1 MTLHWGLLGPEQLG
15 GARRIRTLGLGA
27 AVRRF
32 NQLAVP
38 GVGGVWFAK
47 QLFLATLGV
56 RVADRLRATTANVRA
71 LEVANAIE
79 ALACWCG
86 LKEREWR
93 NDARLRGS
101 QKLSAGDDLTFARLR
116 QARYYVTQP
125 MRMATV
131 EALPG
136 LGFVETVSPRFN
148 SFRATLAGRTLIEV
162 SSAGFKPFNGSLE
175 NYLFTSVRDGEPFSK
190 SSEALKKALSPVIT
204 LPTEARDFI
213 RTKLCEGSGQNAAAA
228 RRKNALSWVR
238 SLEEDHPAGWDT
250 KPDVLDAYHWS
261 DLRMGEKFFA
271 TRSAAIEL
279 LNGLEAQ
286 LARLAEPRRSVADLL
301 ENVPEGHIKA
311 LRQAAQ
317 RFLEEDNDPT
327 EGRLASRFCGEC
339 NAEDPKAIIRH
350 LVGRDDRVLRV
361 VDDMVIPGSGFSR
374 QASDDVAVDDG
385 QGAGVQNTE
394 RVPVPDGISDRIRN
408 LYLLE
413 LDLQGRLDTFLQP
426 PPEVT
431 A

>member
-1 MTLHWGLLGPEQLG
+1 M
-15 GARRIRTLGLGA
+15 
-27 AVRRF
+27 RRF

-56 RVADRLRATTANVRA
+56 CVADLLRATTANVRA

-86 LKEREWR
+86 LKEREWH

-101 QKLSAGDDLTFARLR
+101 QKMSAGDSLTFARLR

-148 SFRATLAGRTLIEV
+148 SFRATSAGRRLIAI
-162 SSAGFKPFNGSLE
+162 SSTGSKPFNGSLE
-175 NYLFTSVRDGEPFSK
+175 NYLSTSVREGKPFSK
-190 SSEALKKALSPVIT
+190 SSETLRKALSPVNM
-204 LPTEARDFI
+204 LPAEARDFI

-228 RRKNALSWVR
+228 RRKSALAWVQ
-238 SLEEDHPAGWDT
+238 SLDERRPVGWGSR
-250 KPDVLDAYHWS
+250 PDVLDADHWR
-261 DLRMGEKFFA
+261 DLRMGEKFFT
-271 TRSAAIEL
+271 TRKAAIDL

-286 LARLAEPRRSVADLL
+286 LAHLSEPRRSVVDLL
-301 ENVPEGHIKA
+301 ENVPEGHITA

-317 RFLEEDNDPT
+317 RFLEAGSDPT

-339 NAEDPKAIIRH
+339 NAEDPRAMIRH
-350 LVGRDDRVLRV
+350 LVGRDDRVLRL

-385 QGAGVQNTE
+385 QGAGVQNTD

-413 LDLQGRLDTFLQP
+413 LDLQGRLDTFLRP
-426 PPEVT
+426 PPEV
-431 A
+431 AE